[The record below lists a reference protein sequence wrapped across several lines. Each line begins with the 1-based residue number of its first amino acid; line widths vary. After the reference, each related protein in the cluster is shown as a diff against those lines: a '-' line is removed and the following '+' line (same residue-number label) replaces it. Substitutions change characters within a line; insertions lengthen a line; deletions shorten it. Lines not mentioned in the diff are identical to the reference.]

1 MSLRTLKPAPL
12 TAERFA
18 PYGEVIERL
27 PAARQAMNE
36 ARFERFAD
44 LARVDAGAGGRVQLS
59 IARARTKTP
68 LPFRFDLLERHPRG
82 SQAFVPLDGRE
93 FVVVVGPAGE
103 SLDSDA
109 LEAFVS
115 NGRQGVNYRR
125 GTWHLPMIGLYEG
138 QEFLV
143 VDRFGS
149 DNCEELVLDEP
160 VVLERP

>member
-1 MSLRTLKPAPL
+1 MSPRSLKPVPL

-18 PYGEVIERL
+18 PYGDVIGRPPE
-27 PAARQAMNE
+27 ARQSMNE

-44 LARVDAGAGGRVQLS
+44 LASVDPGADGRVQLS
-59 IARARTKTP
+59 IARARVATG
-68 LPFRFDLLERHPRG
+68 LPFRFDLLERHPHG

-93 FVVVVGPAGE
+93 FVVVVGPGGE
-103 SLDSDA
+103 ALDPGE

-115 NGRQGVNYRR
+115 NGRQGVNYHR

-143 VDRFGS
+143 IDRFGG